1 MARKEEI
8 INILSKF
15 KEGPKLVSMADHFV
29 EMVETQEQFEGK
41 LTDSEM
47 EYAVCSVFVM
57 FFIQGTKKMFSKQ
70 ISVPQELALTEK
82 LVQKHGMN
90 IDSIMVRNAVMN
102 LNDQLEAPD
111 VHQSARVALLEGSS
125 SYGGRIRKPFILSI
139 LGVLFIVLIFF
150 VVSQVWKSQPETTER
165 QGKAAPNPK
174 KSETVKTSTK
184 KMPIFKP
191 PRPKML
197 LNRPDMEIAGL
208 NKIIN
213 SGEKNAKALYNRGLF
228 YASKGDLKKALM
240 DYNSAIEFDKAK
252 KRRLA
257 GTPNVDNEIETLNNI
272 IDSDER
278 NTKAF
283 FNRGLFYA
291 SKGDLKKAL
300 MDYNRS
306 IELKSSDADAYYN
319 RAIIY
324 IRMNKFNEA
333 IKDFTETINLNPK
346 STDAY
351 CNRGNAYSQ
360 TDKIALAIKDYDAA
374 LKIDPNDGVVYY
386 NRARAHF
393 AIQNRKKVV
402 ADLENAAKYAGK

>member
-240 DYNSAIEFDKAK
+240 DYN
-252 KRRLA
+252 
-257 GTPNVDNEIETLNNI
+257 
-272 IDSDER
+272 
-278 NTKAF
+278 
-283 FNRGLFYA
+283 
-291 SKGDLKKAL
+291 
-300 MDYNRS
+300 RS